1 MEMFTVHKE
10 AKRRE
15 SPVCT
20 KTVATMELI
29 SEVFVD
35 SVVFC
40 NYKII
45 DLNTCFWWTKE
56 TTENVSI

>member
-10 AKRRE
+10 AKRIA
-15 SPVCT
+15 SPICT
-20 KTVATMELI
+20 KTMMKLI

-40 NYKII
+40 NCKII
-45 DLNTCFWWTKE
+45 YLN
-56 TTENVSI
+56 NY